1 MSSSAVIKNLFNFQ
15 ITWPHIPLPHFSVSG
30 SANPIDWLK
39 GGLPSISVDWYAKAK
54 DQPYLFNSPQII
66 GVGDVP
72 EVVVGADYFK
82 NMGQNITVSP
92 VVNIYGNV
100 DDYDAL
106 ARKVSDRINVDMQR
120 KMRIY

>member
-1 MSSSAVIKNLFNFQ
+1 MDDLDTGHVGGK
-15 ITWPHIPLPHFSVSG
+15 SG
-30 SANPIDWLK
+30 VEILLDIGRFTK
-39 GGLPSISVDWYAKAK
+39 TGGDHGT
-54 DQPYLFNSPQII
+54 QII